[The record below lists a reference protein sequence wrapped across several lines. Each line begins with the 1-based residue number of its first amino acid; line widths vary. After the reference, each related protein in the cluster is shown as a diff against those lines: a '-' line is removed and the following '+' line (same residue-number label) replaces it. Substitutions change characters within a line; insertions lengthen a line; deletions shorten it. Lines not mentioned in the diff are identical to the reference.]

1 MKIIAEIGINH
12 NGDFRKIEELIRQAS
27 LGGADYAKFQ
37 LYDSIRV
44 FGDEHAKENEFT
56 FEQVKTIKEIC
67 DYYNIEF
74 FASVFDEEKLQW
86 CEDLNVNVY
95 KIASRTVTNEP
106 ELCKKIINKGKPTY
120 VSLGF
125 WENHELPFNKN
136 NVIYM
141 NCISEYPTSFK
152 SFKQF
157 NYDNKITGWSD
168 HANGISYALYNISRG
183 ASVIEKHFTLSK
195 GMEGPDHICSM
206 DIEELK
212 NLRKYGDE
220 LYRINK
226 LLTK

>member
-106 ELCKKIINKGKPTY
+106 ELCKKIIDKGKPTY

-136 NVIYM
+136 NVMYM

-157 NYDNKITGWSD
+157 NYDNKIIGWSD

-212 NLRKYGDE
+212 SLRKYGDE
-220 LYRINK
+220 LYRINN